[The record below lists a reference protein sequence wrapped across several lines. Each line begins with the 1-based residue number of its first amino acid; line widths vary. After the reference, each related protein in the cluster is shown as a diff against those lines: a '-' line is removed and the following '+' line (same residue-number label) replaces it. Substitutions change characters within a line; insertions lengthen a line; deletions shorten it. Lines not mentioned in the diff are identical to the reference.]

1 MIISRDDR
9 LVNGE
14 GRTDLRAAGA
24 DWTSPEDVGQA
35 VVLKQSTEED
45 NSL

>member
-1 MIISRDDR
+1 MITSRDDR
-9 LVNGE
+9 LVSGE
-14 GRTDLRAAGA
+14 GRIALLAAGA

-35 VVLKQSTEED
+35 VFLKTTTEED